1 MKATQPESVTMLKL
15 CFYVPDSHL
24 EAVKQAI
31 FAVGAGRIG
40 LYDSCCWQ
48 VQGLGQFRPLPGSQP
63 HLGEQGNLEQVA
75 EWRVELVLAD
85 ESIARQAVA
94 ALKRAHPYETPA
106 YDVVQVL
113 DF

>member
-1 MKATQPESVTMLKL
+1 MFKL

-48 VQGLGQFRPLPGSQP
+48 VRGLGQFRPLPGSQP
-63 HLGEQGNLEQVA
+63 HLGEQGSLEKLE

-85 ESIARQAVA
+85 EAIARQAVA
-94 ALKRAHPYETPA
+94 ALKTAHPYETPA

>member
-1 MKATQPESVTMLKL
+1 MRATQPESVTMLKL

-63 HLGEQGNLEQVA
+63 HLGEQGSLERVV

-85 ESIARQAVA
+85 EQIARQAVA
-94 ALKRAHPYETPA
+94 ALKAAHPYETPA

>member
-1 MKATQPESVTMLKL
+1 MLKL

-24 EAVKQAI
+24 ETVKQAI

-63 HLGEQGNLEQVA
+63 HLGEQGSLEQVA

-85 ESIARQAVA
+85 EQVARQAVA
-94 ALKRAHPYETPA
+94 ALKQAHPYETPA